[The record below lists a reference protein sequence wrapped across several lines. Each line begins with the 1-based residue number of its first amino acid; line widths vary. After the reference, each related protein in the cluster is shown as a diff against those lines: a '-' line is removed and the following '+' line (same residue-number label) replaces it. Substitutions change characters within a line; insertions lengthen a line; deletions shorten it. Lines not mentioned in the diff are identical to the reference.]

1 MKEEIYKLIGKYG
14 EVRVS
19 QISEELNISRQYIH
33 RILALLLSEGL
44 IEKLGSPP
52 LTYYRL
58 RNAAVK
64 QHDSLS
70 LAPEKA
76 AFLQEHFF
84 LISDIGERLEGVA
97 AMTKWCE
104 RQKLH
109 LEKTIDEFIQ
119 TRKKYLKYFDD
130 HGLISG
136 LEKIRHTAGFKEIGL
151 DELYYQDFYAI
162 ERFGKTKLGNL
173 LHYAKQGQS
182 RELIHE
188 IADQIKPSIL
198 SLIGHEKIDA
208 IGYIPPTIRRDVQFM
223 SVLESRLNLT
233 LPLIHLRKVKGDI
246 VVPQK
251 ALSKLEDR
259 IENARASIMLAEKR
273 HYKRILLIDD
283 AVGSGATINETSL
296 KIKSRGIG
304 EVVIGYAIT
313 GSYKGFE
320 VIQEV

>member
-1 MKEEIYKLIGKYG
+1 MKDEIYKLIGKYG
-14 EVRVS
+14 EARVS
-19 QISEELNISRQYIH
+19 QISEELNVSRQYIH

-44 IEKLGSPP
+44 VEKLGSPP

-58 RNAAVK
+58 RNVNVL
-64 QHDSLS
+64 HDDPIL
-70 LAPEKA
+70 LDPEKA
-76 AFLQEHFF
+76 AFLKDHFF
-84 LISDIGERLEGVA
+84 LISDIGERLEGLE
-97 AMTKWCE
+97 AMIKWCE
-104 RQKLH
+104 RQKLP

-119 TRKKYLKYFDD
+119 TRKKYLKYFNAY
-130 HGLISG
+130 GLISG
-136 LEKIRHTAGFKEIGL
+136 LEKIRHTVGFEEIGL
-151 DELYYQDFYAI
+151 DELFYQDFYAI

-198 SLIGHEKIDA
+198 SLIVSANIDA
-208 IGYIPPTIRRDVQFM
+208 IGFIPPTIRRDVQFM

-233 LPLIHLRKVKGDI
+233 LPLVQLRKVKGDI

-251 ALSKLEDR
+251 ALSKLGDR
-259 IENARASIMLAEKR
+259 IQNARASIMLAEKR
-273 HYKRILLIDD
+273 QFKRILLIDD

-304 EVVIGYAIT
+304 DVVIGYAIT

>member
-19 QISEELNISRQYIH
+19 QISEELNVSRQYIH

-58 RNAAVK
+58 RNAGVK
-64 QHDSLS
+64 QGDSFP

-76 AFLQEHFF
+76 AFLKEHFF

-97 AMTKWCE
+97 AMAKWCE
-104 RQKLH
+104 RQKLP

-119 TRKKYLKYFDD
+119 TRKKYLKYFDES
-130 HGLISG
+130 GLISG

-173 LHYAKQGQS
+173 LHYAKQGQR

-198 SLIGHEKIDA
+198 SLIVNANIDA
-208 IGYIPPTIRRDVQFM
+208 IGFIPPTIRRDVQFM
-223 SVLESRLNLT
+223 SVLENRLSLT
-233 LPLIHLRKVKGDI
+233 LPLVHLRKVKGDI

-259 IENARASIMLAEKR
+259 IQNARASIMLAEKKQF
-273 HYKRILLIDD
+273 KRILLIDD

>member
-1 MKEEIYKLIGKYG
+1 MKDKIYRFIEANG
-14 EVRVS
+14 EVRVA
-19 QISEELNISRQYIH
+19 QMSEELNLSRQYIH
-33 RILALLLSEGL
+33 RILANMLAEGL
-44 IEKLGSPP
+44 VEKLGSPP

-58 RNAAVK
+58 RQAPAP
-64 QHDSLS
+64 QQAILS
-70 LAPEKA
+70 LDPAKT
-76 AFLQEHFF
+76 AFLKDHFF
-84 LISDIGERLEGVA
+84 LISDIGERLEGIE

-104 RQKLH
+104 RQKLP

-119 TRKKYLKYFDD
+119 TRNKYLKYFDH

-136 LEKIRHTAGFKEIGL
+136 LEKIRNTTGFKGIGL
-151 DELYYQDFYAI
+151 DALYYQDFYAI
-162 ERFGKTKLGNL
+162 ERFGKTKLGNM

-182 RELIHE
+182 RALIFE

-198 SLIGHEKIDA
+198 SLIASAGIDA
-208 IGYIPPTIRRDVQFM
+208 VGFIPPTIKRDVQFM
-223 SVLESRLNLT
+223 TVLERRLNLA
-233 LPLIHLRKVKGDI
+233 LPLVHLRKVKGEI

-259 IENARASIMLAEKR
+259 ILNARASIMLAEKKK
-273 HYKRILLIDD
+273 YQRILLIDD

-304 EVVIGYAIT
+304 EIVIGYAIT
-313 GSYKGFE
+313 GSFKGFE

>member
-1 MKEEIYKLIGKYG
+1 MKDEIYRLIGKYG

-19 QISEELNISRQYIH
+19 QISEELTISRQYIH

-44 IEKLGSPP
+44 IERLGSPP

-58 RNAAVK
+58 RNASLK
-64 QHDSLS
+64 QDDSFP

-76 AFLQEHFF
+76 AFLKDHFF
-84 LISDIGERLEGVA
+84 LISDIGERLEGVE
-97 AMTKWCE
+97 AMVKWCE
-104 RQKLH
+104 RQKLP

-119 TRKKYLKYFDD
+119 TRKKYLKYYNEY
-130 HGLISG
+130 GLISG
-136 LEKIRHTAGFKEIGL
+136 LEKIRQTVGFMEIGL

-198 SLIGHEKIDA
+198 TLILNANIDA

-233 LPLIHLRKVKGDI
+233 LPLVHLHKVKGDI

-259 IENARASIMLAEKR
+259 IQNARASIMLAEKR
-273 HYKRILLIDD
+273 QFKRILLIDD

-304 EVVIGYAIT
+304 EVVMGYAIT

>member
-1 MKEEIYKLIGKYG
+1 MKDKIYKLIGKCG

-19 QISEELNISRQYIH
+19 QISEELNVSRQYIH
-33 RILALLLSEGL
+33 RILALLLQEGQ

-58 RNAAVK
+58 RKANIKHA
-64 QHDSLS
+64 DLLP
-70 LAPEKA
+70 LAPEKSS
-76 AFLQEHFF
+76 FLKDHFL
-84 LISDIGERLEGVA
+84 LISDIGERLEGLE
-97 AMTKWCE
+97 AMIKWCE
-104 RQKLH
+104 RQKLP

-119 TRKKYLKYFDD
+119 TRKKYLKYFDQS
-130 HGLISG
+130 GLISG
-136 LEKIRHTAGFKEIGL
+136 LEKISHTAGFKEIGF

-188 IADQIKPSIL
+188 IADQIKPSIW
-198 SLIGHEKIDA
+198 SLIGKENIDA

-223 SVLESRLNLT
+223 SVLENRLSLT
-233 LPLIHLRKVKGDI
+233 LPLVHLRKVKGDI

-251 ALSKLEDR
+251 ALSRLEDR
-259 IENARASIMLAEKR
+259 IQNARASIMLAEKR
-273 HYKRILLIDD
+273 QFKRILLIDD

-313 GSYKGFE
+313 GSYEGFE

>member
-1 MKEEIYKLIGKYG
+1 MKDEIYYLIGKYG
-14 EVRVS
+14 EVRVA
-19 QISEELNISRQYIH
+19 QISEELNVSRQYIH
-33 RILALLLSEGL
+33 RVLALLLSAGL

-58 RNAAVK
+58 RKANVK
-64 QHDSLS
+64 HDDSLP

-76 AFLQEHFF
+76 AFLKDHFF
-84 LISDIGERLEGVA
+84 LISDIGERLEGVQ

-104 RQKLH
+104 RQKLP

-119 TRKKYLKYFDD
+119 TRKKYLKYYNEY
-130 HGLISG
+130 GLISG
-136 LEKIRHTAGFKEIGL
+136 LEKISHTVGFKEIGL

-188 IADQIKPSIL
+188 IVDQIKPSIL
-198 SLIGHEKIDA
+198 SLIGHENIDA

-259 IENARASIMLAEKR
+259 IQNARASIMLAEKR
-273 HYKRILLIDD
+273 QYKRILLIDD

-304 EVVIGYAIT
+304 EAVIGYAIT